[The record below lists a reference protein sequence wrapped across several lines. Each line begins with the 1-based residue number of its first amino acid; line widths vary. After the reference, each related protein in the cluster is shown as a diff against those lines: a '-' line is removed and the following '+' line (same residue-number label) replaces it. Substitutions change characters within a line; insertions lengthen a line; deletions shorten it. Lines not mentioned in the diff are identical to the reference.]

1 MSLDHN
7 AALRDA
13 DPLVA
18 HLIDRE
24 LGRQRHGLELIASE
38 NFASRAVIDAMGTPL
53 TNKYAE
59 GYPGRR
65 YYGGGEG
72 SDEKGERAPGPPQQN
87 FRAPPAHPQPPPGAQ
102 ANLSALPAGV

>member
-65 YYGGGEG
+65 YYGGCEVI
-72 SDEKGERAPGPPQQN
+72 DEIEQ
-87 FRAPPAHPQPPPGAQ
+87 
-102 ANLSALPAGV
+102 L

>member
-1 MSLDHN
+1 MTLDHN
-7 AALRDA
+7 ASLRDQ

-18 HLIDRE
+18 RLIDRE

-65 YYGGGEG
+65 Y
-72 SDEKGERAPGPPQQN
+72 
-87 FRAPPAHPQPPPGAQ
+87 
-102 ANLSALPAGV
+102 

>member
-1 MSLDHN
+1 MSHDHN
-7 AALRDA
+7 ASLRDA

-65 YYGGGEG
+65 RT
-72 SDEKGERAPGPPQQN
+72 SPPSWPWC
-87 FRAPPAHPQPPPGAQ
+87 RPARRSWAWRCRMVGT
-102 ANLSALPAGV
+102 